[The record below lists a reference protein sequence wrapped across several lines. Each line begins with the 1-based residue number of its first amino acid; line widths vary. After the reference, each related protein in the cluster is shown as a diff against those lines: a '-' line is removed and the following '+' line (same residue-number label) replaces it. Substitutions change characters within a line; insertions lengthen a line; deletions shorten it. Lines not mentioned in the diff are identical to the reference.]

1 MNKELIAKI
10 CHEVNRAYC
19 NTIGD
24 DSQLSWEDAPQWQKD
39 SSINGVEFHL
49 TNDASPEETHI
60 NWLKQKEEEGWKYGP
75 VKDVDKKEHPCF
87 KPYSELP
94 KDQKTKDHL
103 FKAVVDCFK

>member
-10 CHEVNRAYC
+10 CHEVNRVYC
-19 NTIGD
+19 NSIGD
-24 DSQLSWEDAPQWQKD
+24 NSQQSWEDAPQWQKD
-39 SSINGVEFHL
+39 SYINGVEFRL
-49 TNDASPEETHI
+49 TNDATPEETHI

-87 KPYSELP
+87 KPYAELP
-94 KDQKTKDHL
+94 EDQKTKDHL